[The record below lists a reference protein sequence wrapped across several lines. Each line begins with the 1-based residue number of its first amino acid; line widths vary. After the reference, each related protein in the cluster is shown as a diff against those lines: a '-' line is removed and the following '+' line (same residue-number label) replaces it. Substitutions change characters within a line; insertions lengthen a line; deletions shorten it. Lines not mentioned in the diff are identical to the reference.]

1 LYSCPYPRP
10 VAQLAEWRS
19 PKPQVGGSIPS
30 WPAISLENRKQMQIK
45 NIFLWALIS
54 LLSLGTLIMQ
64 FYVNL
69 SSSIHNTV
77 WGLWLFL
84 SMGIFLLTEKG
95 IAFKV
100 FAKDSINEV
109 KKVVWPTKQET
120 IQTTMIVII
129 MVAVTGVILWM
140 LDNLMIW
147 LIARLAHL
155 A

>member
-1 LYSCPYPRP
+1 
-10 VAQLAEWRS
+10 
-19 PKPQVGGSIPS
+19 
-30 WPAISLENRKQMQIK
+30 MQIK

-69 SSSIHNTV
+69 SPSIHNIV

-84 SMGIFLLTEKG
+84 SIGFFLLTEKG

>member
-1 LYSCPYPRP
+1 
-10 VAQLAEWRS
+10 
-19 PKPQVGGSIPS
+19 
-30 WPAISLENRKQMQIK
+30 MQIK
-45 NIFLWALIS
+45 NIFLWVLIGF
-54 LLSLGTLIMQ
+54 LSLGVLVMQ

-69 SSSIHNTV
+69 STSIHYTV
-77 WGLWLFL
+77 WGLWFF
-84 SMGIFLLTEKG
+84 SSIGFFLLTEKG

-100 FAKDSINEV
+100 FAKDAINEV
-109 KKVVWPTKQET
+109 KKIVWPTKQET